1 MLQTPFLLIMI
12 RITLR
17 GEYKVVK
24 PDCGWSDFQLEGTSK
39 YALSYLYDI
48 ALEWVEQAIHGLET
62 MQPSCVK
69 GFLQPSRFL
78 CMVSYW
84 NCHIILEDE
93 NQKSFGMDSVE
104 YELSHTNM
112 LQFCQYL
119 YEDVSQNLDEWAVF
133 VSYDGEV
140 NQKKKKV
147 LAKKLACLKKL
158 ISQRE
163 EGFSGKYCFL

>member
-1 MLQTPFLLIMI
+1 MLS
-12 RITLR
+12 
-17 GEYKVVK
+17 K
-24 PDCGWSDFQLEGTSK
+24 PDCGWSNFQLEGTSK
-39 YALSYLYDI
+39 YGLSYLDDI
-48 ALEWVEQAIHGLET
+48 ALEWVDQAIHGLET
-62 MQPSCVK
+62 MQPFCVK
-69 GFLQPSRFL
+69 GFLEPDRFL

-93 NQKSFGMDSVE
+93 TQVPFGIDSVE

-119 YEDVSQNLDEWAVF
+119 YDDVIQNLDAWATFLVR
-133 VSYDGEV
+133 SEDM
-140 NQKKKKV
+140 QKKRKRV

-163 EGFSGKYCFL
+163 ERFSGKYYFI

>member
-1 MLQTPFLLIMI
+1 MLS
-12 RITLR
+12 
-17 GEYKVVK
+17 K

-39 YALSYLYDI
+39 YGLSYLDDI
-48 ALEWVEQAIHGLET
+48 ALEWVDQAIHGLET
-62 MQPSCVK
+62 MQPFCVK
-69 GFLQPSRFL
+69 GFLEPDRFL
-78 CMVSYW
+78 CIVSYW

-93 NQKSFGMDSVE
+93 TQVPFGMDSVG

-119 YEDVSQNLDEWAVF
+119 YEDVSQNLDEWAAF

-140 NQKKKKV
+140 NQKKKKA

-158 ISQRE
+158 ISLRE